1 MLSWFPTR
9 VGPMLTLVKKSSLGR
24 YWHIVTLVV
33 ASIALVLQLILIISG
48 QNVLEGTNR
57 PATGFEAVR
66 RFFCYFTI
74 QSNFLVAVAMG
85 YIVSRRT
92 DSQLFRVIRLASLV
106 GITVTG
112 IVAFVAL
119 PPSPSYST
127 LNLLCDR
134 LLHVVVPLLT
144 FVGWLVFGPRGK
156 VRRDDLLPSLIWPVL
171 WLAAT
176 LALGPFVNWYPY
188 PFIDVNQ
195 IGYGRTLINCAVIA
209 VLFFALAA
217 LARWADERLPT
228 PARDRDTI
236 SS

>member
-1 MLSWFPTR
+1 MTK
-9 VGPMLTLVKKSSLGR
+9 TTLGR
-24 YWHIVTLVV
+24 YWHITTLVV
-33 ASIALVLQLILIISG
+33 ATIALVLQLAVIISG
-48 QNVLEGTNR
+48 QNVLEGA
-57 PATGFEAVR
+57 ATPVSDLERVR

-85 YIVSRRT
+85 FIVTRHT
-92 DSQLFRVIRLASLV
+92 DGQLFRVIRLASLV

-112 IVAFVAL
+112 IIAAVAL

-134 LLHVVVPLLT
+134 LLHIVVPALT
-144 FVGWLVFGPRGK
+144 FVGWLTFGPRGK
-156 VRRDDLLPSLIWPVL
+156 VRREDLLPSLIWPVL
-171 WLAAT
+171 WLVST
-176 LALGPFVNWYPY
+176 LALGPVVNWYPY

-209 VLFFALAA
+209 VLFLTLAA
-217 LARWADERLPT
+217 VARWADERLPT
-228 PARDRDTI
+228 PAPDRDTI

>member
-1 MLSWFPTR
+1 MTK
-9 VGPMLTLVKKSSLGR
+9 TTLGR
-24 YWHIVTLVV
+24 YWHVVTLVV
-33 ASIALVLQLILIISG
+33 ATVALVLQLALIISG
-48 QNVLEGTNR
+48 QNVLEGA
-57 PATGFEAVR
+57 ATPVSDLERVR

-112 IVAFVAL
+112 IVAAVAL

-134 LLHVVVPLLT
+134 LLHIAVPALT
-144 FVGWLVFGPRGK
+144 FIGWLAFGPRGK
-156 VRRDDLLPSLIWPVL
+156 VRREDLLPSLIWPVL
-171 WLAAT
+171 WLVAT

-188 PFIDVNQ
+188 PFINVNQ

-228 PARDRDTI
+228 TASDRDTI

>member
-1 MLSWFPTR
+1 MTKTT
-9 VGPMLTLVKKSSLGR
+9 VGR
-24 YWHIVTLVV
+24 YWHITTLVV
-33 ASIALVLQLILIISG
+33 AAVALVLQLAVIISG
-48 QNVLEGTNR
+48 QNVLEGA
-57 PATGFEAVR
+57 ATPVSDLERVR

-85 YIVSRRT
+85 LIVTRRT
-92 DSQLFRVIRLASLV
+92 DSQPFRVIRLASLI

-112 IVAFVAL
+112 IIAAVAL

-134 LLHVVVPLLT
+134 LLHIVVPALT
-144 FVGWLVFGPRGK
+144 FVGWLIFGPRGK
-156 VRRDDLLPSLIWPVL
+156 VRRNDLFPSLIWPVL
-171 WLAAT
+171 WLVST
-176 LALGPFVNWYPY
+176 LALGPVVNWYPY

-209 VLFFALAA
+209 VLFLALAA
-217 LARWADERLPT
+217 VARWVDERLPA
-228 PARDRDTI
+228 PAPDRDTI

>member
-1 MLSWFPTR
+1 MTK
-9 VGPMLTLVKKSSLGR
+9 TTLGR
-24 YWHIVTLVV
+24 YWHVVTLVV
-33 ASIALVLQLILIISG
+33 ATVALVLQLALIISG
-48 QNVLEGTNR
+48 QNVLEGA
-57 PATGFEAVR
+57 ATPVSDLERVR

-112 IVAFVAL
+112 IVAAVAL

-134 LLHVVVPLLT
+134 LLHIAVPALT
-144 FVGWLVFGPRGK
+144 FIGWLAFGPRGK
-156 VRRDDLLPSLIWPVL
+156 VRREDLLPSLIWPVL
-171 WLAAT
+171 CLVAT

-188 PFIDVNQ
+188 PFINVNQ

-228 PARDRDTI
+228 TASDRDTI